1 MSGAPE
7 NKPSETPTPA
17 APTPSLITETK
28 PTETPVVDPAK
39 AGEVV
44 EPKADEKPAEV
55 TPPEPVVPLTME
67 SVKLP
72 EGFEVDP
79 ETSSKFLDILNDAKM
94 PPAERAQALIDL
106 QAGMMTKLSQQA
118 EQVFTEQQ
126 TAWQNEV
133 KADSEIGGEKLAPAL
148 GQIAKLVVQYGSP
161 ELKQVFDSTGAG
173 NNIHVIKFLSKIA
186 GDLGEG
192 GPVSGSPPVTQAS
205 LAERM
210 YPSMKKQGA

>member
-17 APTPSLITETK
+17 TPAASLITETK
-28 PTETPVVDPAK
+28 PTETPVEPPK
-39 AGEVV
+39 TGEAPKIDETPKPTETPPV
-44 EPKADEKPAEV
+44 EPAA
-55 TPPEPVVPLTME
+55 PLTME
-67 SVKLP
+67 SIKLP

-79 ETSSKFLDILNDAKM
+79 ETSTKFLDILNDDKM
-94 PPAERAQALIDL
+94 TPAERAQALIDL
-106 QAGMMTKLSQQA
+106 QSGMMTKLSEQA
-118 EQVFTEQQ
+118 VEAFTTQQ
-126 TAWQNEV
+126 TEWIEEV
-133 KADSEIGGEKLAPAL
+133 KKDSEIGGEKLAPTL

-161 ELKQVFDSTGAG
+161 ELKQVFDTTGAG

>member
-28 PTETPVVDPAK
+28 PTETPVEPPK
-39 AGEVV
+39 TGEAPKV
-44 EPKADEKPAEV
+44 EETPKEGEKPAEV
-55 TPPEPVVPLTME
+55 VAPEPLTME
-67 SVKLP
+67 SIKLP

-79 ETSSKFLDILNDAKM
+79 ETSGKFLEVLNNPDLK
-94 PPAERAQALIDL
+94 PAERAQALIDL

-118 EQVFTEQQ
+118 EQMFTEQQ

>member
-17 APTPSLITETK
+17 TPAASLITETK
-28 PTETPVVDPAK
+28 PTETPPIDTTKP
-39 AGEVV
+39 GEA
-44 EPKADEKPAEV
+44 PKADETPKPAETV
-55 TPPEPVVPLTME
+55 VEPAAPLTME
-67 SVKLP
+67 SIKLP

-79 ETSSKFLDILNDAKM
+79 ETSTKFLDILNDDKM
-94 PPAERAQALIDL
+94 TPAERAQALVDL
-106 QAGMMTKLSQQA
+106 QSGMIAKVVASAQEAFAT
-118 EQVFTEQQ
+118 QQ
-126 TAWQNEV
+126 TEWIDEV
-133 KADSEIGGEKLAPAL
+133 KKDSEIGGEKLAPTL

-161 ELKQVFDSTGAG
+161 ELKQVFDTTGAG